1 MTLSTSE
8 SIVAQVAAKIAA
20 DLVDKNGQ
28 SLGAV
33 LDDWDAAF
41 QTVKKSLYEAH
52 GFGQPDFAQS
62 VALPQNGYTQSSS
75 PPSYSIDQAEAA
87 ISNSFQGTTLAQHSI
102 RVKGDQHGPLPD
114 WLFAEAAAAGVDEV
128 WDNRGDL
135 GPNGNRPHFKST
147 SKDPNAPAFWPPR
160 PAGARR

>member
-52 GFGQPDFAQS
+52 GFGDGFAQQ
-62 VALPQNGYTQSSS
+62 VAVPQQNSYSNSA
-75 PPSYSIDQAEAA
+75 PSYNIDQAEQA
-87 ISNSFQGTTLAQHSI
+87 INNTFQGTTLAQHSI

-147 SKDPNAPAFWPPR
+147 SKDPNAPAFWPPK